1 MSDYI
6 IRMDIEKINP
16 NPLNKEIYGYNKKE
30 HEELK
35 KSIEICGLL
44 DPLTITRDNLLLS
57 GHRRLEAVKEI
68 GWTDVDCRLTDVDN
82 IVISLVEMNRHR
94 VKTTSELLNEAEVLK
109 EEYGKMVKMGR
120 PKKGEEREGRNWT
133 ILSVAEQLGTSTTNL
148 KKLMSI
154 KKYEPELLNQI
165 DLGIISTGKAY
176 RLVRER
182 HILNGKGGRPK
193 TKTFVS
199 EYEELLNKYGYD
211 FNQEG
216 ITDSLNGVNGNST
229 WSKAVC
235 GIEINEGQREIND
248 FYPTNPKLTRALLD
262 REILEGSV
270 WEPACGEGDMSKV
283 LNEYGYDVFSSD
295 LIDRGY
301 GEAPID
307 FLDDN
312 QIKKIGKYD
321 VVMTNPPFC
330 NGKEF
335 VLQAK
340 KVARKKICILNKT
353 LFIDSVGR
361 YEMWLDK
368 EFPLKTMYQIVGSL
382 PFRKNNISEER
393 KGGLFSYAWY
403 VFEKG
408 YVGKPSIKWIPPYSY
423 HPKS

>member
-68 GWTDVDCRLTDVDN
+68 GWTDVDCRLTDVEN
-82 IVISLVEMNRHR
+82 IPISLVEMNRTR
-94 VKTTSELLNEAEVLK
+94 LKTSTEILNEAEVLK

-120 PKKGEEREGRNWT
+120 PRKGEQREGRNWT

-154 KKYEPELLNQI
+154 KKYMPELLDQI
-165 DLGIISTGKAY
+165 DQGIISTAKAY
-176 RLVRER
+176 KLVRDK

-193 TKTFVS
+193 TKSFDS
-199 EYEELLNKYGYD
+199 ELQDLMNKYGYD
-211 FNQEG
+211 QNQLWKN
-216 ITDSLNGVNGNST
+216 ISLRRIN
-229 WSKAVC
+229 
-235 GIEINEGQREIND
+235 GIEVQDGQREIND
-248 FYPTNPKLTRALLD
+248 FYPTNSKVTQALLD
-262 REILEGSV
+262 RETFTGKT

-283 LNEYGYDVFSSD
+283 LIENGLDVISSD

-301 GEAPID
+301 GQGGVD
-307 FLDDN
+307 FLNDN
-312 QIKKIGKYD
+312 EIKKYGKVD
-321 VVMTNPPFC
+321 NIITNPPFSL
-330 NGKEF
+330 GKEF

-340 KVARKKICILNKT
+340 KYARKKVCIINKT
-353 LFIDSVGR
+353 LFLDSVGR
-361 YEMWLDK
+361 YEMWQDK
-368 EFPLKTMYQIVGSL
+368 DFPLKTMYQLVGRI
-382 PFRKNNISEER
+382 PFRKNNVSEER
-393 KGGLFSYAWY
+393 TGGLLSFAWFVY
-403 VFEKG
+403 EKG
-408 YVGKPSIKWIPPYSY
+408 YTGNPEIKWIASLNN
-423 HPKS
+423 K